1 MADFRKMIPFVILWE
16 TGVVQKKGET
26 NEALF
31 SRAKLSKGGFTN
43 DPDDKGGATC
53 IGVTLGTFQTYMAK
67 KGVRAVTASELK
79 SISYESWL
87 EILKKMYW
95 DRWKADSINDQS
107 VAEILVDWVWG
118 SGKWGIVIPQRILG
132 VKEDGIV
139 GPKTLEAVNS
149 FDPLSFFQA
158 VKSERIEFY
167 HDIVKKTPSQQ
178 KFLNGWINRTND
190 HVYIKY

>member
-1 MADFRKMIPFVILWE
+1 MANFKNMVPFLIKWE
-16 TGVVQKKGET
+16 TGIVKKQGES
-26 NEALF
+26 NESLF
-31 SRAKLSKGGFTN
+31 ARAKESKSGFVD
-43 DPDDKGGATC
+43 DPDDRGGATVL
-53 IGVTLGTFQTYMAK
+53 GVTLGTFKNYMVK
-67 KGVRAVTASELK
+67 KGKPNMTVNDLKKLSYEDWLSILK
-79 SISYESWL
+79 S
-87 EILKKMYW
+87 MYW

-149 FDPLSFFQA
+149 FDPPSFFQA

>member
-31 SRAKLSKGGFTN
+31 SRAKLSKGGFVN

-95 DRWKADSINDQS
+95 DRWHADDIKSQS
-107 VAEILVDWVWG
+107 VAEVVVDFVWA
-118 SGKWGIVIPQRILG
+118 SGKWGIIIPQRMLG
-132 VKEDGIV
+132 VTDDGIV
-139 GPKTLEAVNS
+139 GVMTLDALNRKDPKEF
-149 FDPLSFFQA
+149 FDALIQ
-158 VKSERIEFY
+158 ERISFVE
-167 HDIVKKTPSQQ
+167 DIVKKTPSQK
-178 KFLNGWINRTND
+178 KFLNGWKNRIND
-190 HVYIKY
+190 LKFES